1 MTPGEGNGSP
11 LQYSGLGN
19 PWTGEPG
26 GLQSMGSWRGTHAWV
41 TQHTSDQRS
50 RMLTVEDLMSIGETQ
65 LAWMVSQG
73 AFCAVG
79 SLILY
84 TALEIDMILGWGKL
98 SFFQNTQHILLS
110 EPALERKIKMSS
122 SCVCQLWIQV
132 PTPPWA
138 PQTWKAWWC
147 FSQQHSALGPLI
159 LGMAPWIAAAEP
171 GGGGIHWG
179 TQRWA
184 APPTPVGDQG
194 SLGVLSSVDPEEG
207 NFFAMVLFGI
217 NGHEL
222 EQTLGD
228 RGGQGS
234 LVWCGPWGCKE
245 VEQLNNWTTP
255 ICNIN
260 TRC

>member
-1 MTPGEGNGSP
+1 
-11 LQYSGLGN
+11 
-19 PWTGEPG
+19 
-26 GLQSMGSWRGTHAWV
+26 
-41 TQHTSDQRS
+41 
-50 RMLTVEDLMSIGETQ
+50 MSIGETQ

-147 FSQQHSALGPLI
+147 FSQQHSTLGPLV

-179 TQRWA
+179 SQRWA

-194 SLGVLSSVDPEEG
+194 SLGVPSSG
-207 NFFAMVLFGI
+207 S
-217 NGHEL
+217 
-222 EQTLGD
+222 
-228 RGGQGS
+228 RGGKFFCNGIIWYQWTWTWANSGGS
-234 LVWCGPWGCKE
+234 WRTGKPGMMWSMGLQRGG
-245 VEQLNNWTTP
+245 TT
-255 ICNIN
+255 
-260 TRC
+260 